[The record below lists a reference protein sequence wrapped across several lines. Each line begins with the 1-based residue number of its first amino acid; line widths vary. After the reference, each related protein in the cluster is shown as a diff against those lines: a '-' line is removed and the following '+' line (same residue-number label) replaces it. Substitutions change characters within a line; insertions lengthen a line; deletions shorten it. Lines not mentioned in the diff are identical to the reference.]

1 MTTTVYDKR
10 LFLLDAYALIFRS
23 YYAFIK
29 NPRVTSRG
37 MNTSAVFGFLLTL
50 EDLLVRQKP
59 THIAVVFDPPG
70 PTFRNA
76 IYPAYKA
83 NRDATPEDIKIAVPY
98 IKRLLDA
105 YRIPVIEVQGFEADD
120 VIGTLAHKA
129 AEEGYTAFMMTPDK
143 DFAQLVTDR
152 VMMYRPGRG
161 GGEAEVWGIKEIERE
176 YGVGPGNIT
185 DLLGLMGDASDNIPG
200 APGIGPKTACKLIRE
215 FGSIET
221 LLGRTAELQ
230 GRQKDILE
238 QNREQI
244 LLSKRLATIEQDVP
258 VEFRHEELHRH
269 EIDIDALRRLYEELE
284 FRTLASRLPSSGSR
298 SQTFGA
304 SVGEQPLSSAPGGG
318 LSATASPASDLS
330 SASDAANRAQA
341 PPSASPGD
349 AQTQTSAASE
359 GSPSEQ
365 DFFAPLRQPSEET
378 QGNLF
383 GDNTLAGGSSFATIN
398 TTPHSY
404 AIAETRE
411 QSEALAAKLSTLSDF
426 CFDTETTSLDP
437 LNTQLVALAFSWG
450 KGTGTLLWLPP
461 ERNAADDLLEPLRKV
476 FENETIRKTGQNLK
490 FDIQVLSGYGISVK
504 GILFDTMMA
513 HYLLEPDMRHNMDLL
528 AAKYL
533 NYEPVHIEEL
543 IGERGPRQKNMRDV
557 EKERV
562 KEYSVE
568 DADVTWQLREIFAP
582 LLNQQGLDTLA
593 EEIEMPLIRVLAA
606 MEREGILIDESV
618 LKNYAV
624 TLRETI
630 LRLEQEIYTLAGQEF
645 NISSPKQLGD
655 ILFVRLRLDD
665 KARLTKTRQY
675 RTDEEVLQRLTGKHN
690 VIEKVLEYRGLKK
703 LLSTYVEALPALID
717 PRTGRIHTT
726 YNQAVASTGRLS
738 STNPNLQNIPVR
750 DAEGREIRKAF
761 IPGRGKIFLSADY
774 SQIEL
779 RLMAHLSGD
788 SAMIADFLSGQ
799 DIHSATAS
807 KIFGVPLS
815 EVTREM
821 RSRAKTANFGIIYG
835 ISAFGLSE
843 RLNIG
848 RKEAKELIDGYFN
861 SYPGVRKYMDDSISK
876 ARESGFVTTMFG
888 RRRYLPDIHSRNQ
901 VVRGN
906 AERNA
911 INAPLQGSAADIIKI
926 AMVRIAGRLAKEL
939 PGAKMILQ
947 VHDELIFEVDT
958 DSVEKL
964 REMVVREMKGAADLR
979 VPLEVD
985 TGTGNN
991 WLEAH

>member
-1 MTTTVYDKR
+1 MTEYDNR

-29 NPRVTSRG
+29 NPRVTSKG

-50 EDLLVRQKP
+50 EDLLTRQKP

-70 PTFRNA
+70 PTFRNE

-105 YRIPVIEVQGFEADD
+105 YRIPVIEVPGFEADD
-120 VIGTLAHKA
+120 VIGTMARKA
-129 AEEGYTAFMMTPDK
+129 AEEGYMSFMMTPDK

-152 VMMYRPGRG
+152 VLMYRPGRG
-161 GGEAEVWGIKEIERE
+161 GGEAEIWGVNEIIRE
-176 YGVGPGNIT
+176 YGVAPANIT
-185 DLLGLMGDASDNIPG
+185 DLLGLMGDSSDNIPG
-200 APGIGPKTACKLIRE
+200 APGIGPKGACKLISE

-221 LLGRTAELQ
+221 LLGRTSEIS

-238 QNREQI
+238 QNRDQI
-244 LLSKRLATIEQDVP
+244 LLSKRLATIVQDVP

-269 EIDIDALRRLYEELE
+269 EVDIAALRRLYEELE
-284 FRTLASRLPSSGSR
+284 FRTLASRLPAPGEGDVHPASGELHSPAAVT
-298 SQTFGA
+298 QAGQP
-304 SVGEQPLSSAPGGG
+304 EQGLSSVRQEP
-318 LSATASPASDLS
+318 
-330 SASDAANRAQA
+330 
-341 PPSASPGD
+341 
-349 AQTQTSAASE
+349 
-359 GSPSEQ
+359 Q
-365 DFFAPLRQPSEET
+365 D
-378 QGNLF
+378 GLF
-383 GDNTLAGGSSFATIN
+383 GTRQEPDDGLFAIRQEPDEGIFASAEDQQGTLFGSVAAVPAHATIN
-398 TTPHSY
+398 TIPHNY
-404 AIAETRE
+404 TLAETAGQAE
-411 QSEALAAKLSTLSDF
+411 ELATCLAGLSEF

-437 LNTQLVALAFSWG
+437 LNTQLVAVAFCWE
-450 KGTGTLLWLPP
+450 KGSGTLLWLPP
-461 ERNAADDLLEPLRKV
+461 DRDEALKLLEPFRPL
-476 FENETIRKTGQNLK
+476 FENEKIRKTGQHLK

-504 GILFDTMMA
+504 GTLFDTMMA

-528 AAKYL
+528 ATKYL

-543 IGERGPRQKNMRDV
+543 IGERGPRQRNMRDV
-557 EKERV
+557 DKERV
-562 KEYSVE
+562 KEYAVE
-568 DADVTWQLREIFAP
+568 DTDVTWQLKDIFEPA
-582 LLNQQGLDTLA
+582 LRKEGLDRLA
-593 EEIEMPLIRVLAA
+593 ADIEMPLISVLAA

-630 LRLEQEIYTLAGQEF
+630 IGLEQEIYTLAGQEF
-645 NISSPKQLGD
+645 NISSPKQLGE

-675 RTDEEVLQRLTGKHN
+675 RTDEEVLQRLTAKHP
-690 VIEKVLEYRGLKK
+690 VIGKVLEYRGLKK
-703 LLSTYVEALPALID
+703 LLSTYVESLPELID
-717 PRTGRIHTT
+717 KRTGRIHTT

-761 IPGRGKIFLSADY
+761 IPAAGKIFLSADY

-788 SAMIADFLSGQ
+788 STMIGDFLSGQ

-807 KIFGVPLS
+807 KIFGVPVS

-821 RSRAKTANFGIIYG
+821 RAKAKTANFGIIYG

-861 SYPGVRKYMDDSISK
+861 SYPGVKVYMDESIRR
-876 ARESGFVTTMFG
+876 ARESGYVTTMFG
-888 RRRYLPDIHSRNQ
+888 RRRYLPDIQSRNQ

-926 AMVRIAGRLAKEL
+926 AMVRIAARLEKEI
-939 PGAKMILQ
+939 PEAKMILQ
-947 VHDELIFEVDT
+947 VHDELIFEVDIA
-958 DSVEKL
+958 SVERL
-964 REMVVREMKGAADLR
+964 RAMVTAELKGAADLR